1 MHTRLVL
8 QGHVAG
14 AAMHVLSLS
23 ELPGLRP
30 FNAPAAAPVHVPE
43 KRRAAQQEHS
53 ADAAFLS
60 APAASA
66 TTTSATSC
74 AAGATLPPG
83 AASPVTQAPSSPPS
97 TAAVDAAPASTAL
110 LQAANACPPDAHAA
124 SSAAAAALQSPPAAE
139 TAGTPTHALPQPVE
153 AASVPSGPLFE
164 FGTAPSGDHQPAALA
179 GNVTGSTAA
188 HPPVSPGVRHDLPT
202 FTAASGGAAAAVPAE
217 APGPAPILA
226 ISTAHPVTPSS
237 MAALSDAFV
246 EGAPVQQQPSQPAP
260 LLPPELAAGGA
271 ADLDGMSLQDALSQ
285 LRMENA
291 MLKVQHCCLLHCS

>member
-202 FTAASGGAAAAVPAE
+202 FTAGSGTAPAMAPVDTSRGAPRR
-217 APGPAPILA
+217 PY
-226 ISTAHPVTPSS
+226 STAHAVTASGTGALPDTF
-237 MAALSDAFV
+237 AA
-246 EGAPVQQQPSQPAP
+246 GAPTQQQPQQPP
-260 LLPPELAAGGA
+260 MLPPEPPAGSA
-271 ADLDGMSLQDALSQ
+271 ADLDTVALQDMLSQ

-291 MLKVQHCCLLHCS
+291 MLKVRHCRPVHCC